1 MPLDF
6 IIQAVVS
13 SCLTFFIVG
22 TFSLGSQFYTD
33 AGEIVQLLNKQVMFM
48 KMNGNQIC
56 ELGERYTS
64 KSQFTQCFS
73 LHSHCRISTSIMPN
87 EQYEVPCL

>member
-1 MPLDF
+1 MPLEF

-13 SCLTFFIVG
+13 SCLTFFFVG
-22 TFSLGSQFYTD
+22 TFSLDSQFYTD
-33 AGEIVQLLNKQVMFM
+33 AGEIVQLINEQVMFI

-64 KSQFTQCFS
+64 KSQFTQCFP
-73 LHSHCRISTSIMPN
+73 LHSHCRISISIMLN
-87 EQYEVPCL
+87 ELY